1 MSTLKQIF
9 ESVKTGSY
17 SEFSE
22 NVKNELSERF
32 KEKLKAKGYFAKMAR
47 ALGEGDTFTASG
59 YSTPETYDVVIA
71 FNNDETLYNLAMDA
85 KSPKELKELA
95 KEFKTTIDTLSGE
108 KVNFNKVD
116 WDEAYDAI
124 NDNGD

>member
-9 ESVKTGSY
+9 ESVKTGNY

-32 KEKLKAKGYFAKMAR
+32 KEKLKAKGYFAKMAQ
-47 ALGEGDTFTASG
+47 ALGEGQASSNGG

-71 FNNDETLYNLAMDA
+71 FSNDETLYNLAMDT

-108 KVNFNKVD
+108 KVNLNKVD
-116 WDEAYDAI
+116 WNEAYDAI
-124 NDNGD
+124 TDLGD